1 MKMNKTN
8 QPFLEEGDNT
18 LGSDGVIV
26 VNPNLKII
34 SFSDEAERILNFQMS
49 EVTNQTLYE
58 IFGEN
63 IRQLDSAFFDTIN
76 HGNIHSNLVITL
88 FENRQFSFSL
98 SPLHSVKK
106 QIVGLVINFRDL
118 DEMTRLMQEVSE
130 KNYEILV
137 ERNKLASILNS
148 ITDGVFTIDLNWQ
161 ITSINQAAQ
170 KITGYSEK
178 EAIGKECG
186 LLLRGNRCDQYC
198 PMRKTIEEGKPTK
211 NMEVEI
217 RHKEGN
223 RIPISVSTSLLYDY
237 QNKIIGAVETF
248 QDRSDILKLSEALE
262 NRFRF
267 DRILGKSKP
276 MQEMYELLENVIET
290 DSTVLIQGES
300 GTGKELVA
308 RAIHYNS
315 QRKKKSFIAVNCSAL
330 SENLLESEL
339 FGHEKG
345 SFTGAVQRKLGRFEL
360 ANSGTLF
367 LDEVADM
374 SSALQVKILRILD
387 EQVFERV
394 GGTQSINVNV
404 RIITA
409 TNKDLFE
416 EVKKDRFREDLYYR
430 LNVVPIWL
438 PPLRERKEDILLL
451 IKHFIDHFN
460 HKMGKNITDLSPS
473 ALDYLTDYDWPG
485 NVRELENAIEHSFVR
500 CRDREILVE
509 HLPKQIIKSD
519 QTTQIKNIQSLQAPL
534 QKTER
539 EVLLKV
545 LEEVNQNRQKTAQ
558 RLGVSKATLWR
569 KMKKH
574 QII

>member
-223 RIPISVSTSLLYDY
+223 RIPISVSTSLL
-237 QNKIIGAVETF
+237 
-248 QDRSDILKLSEALE
+248 
-262 NRFRF
+262 
-267 DRILGKSKP
+267 
-276 MQEMYELLENVIET
+276 
-290 DSTVLIQGES
+290 
-300 GTGKELVA
+300 
-308 RAIHYNS
+308 
-315 QRKKKSFIAVNCSAL
+315 
-330 SENLLESEL
+330 
-339 FGHEKG
+339 
-345 SFTGAVQRKLGRFEL
+345 
-360 ANSGTLF
+360 
-367 LDEVADM
+367 
-374 SSALQVKILRILD
+374 
-387 EQVFERV
+387 
-394 GGTQSINVNV
+394 
-404 RIITA
+404 
-409 TNKDLFE
+409 
-416 EVKKDRFREDLYYR
+416 
-430 LNVVPIWL
+430 
-438 PPLRERKEDILLL
+438 
-451 IKHFIDHFN
+451 
-460 HKMGKNITDLSPS
+460 
-473 ALDYLTDYDWPG
+473 
-485 NVRELENAIEHSFVR
+485 
-500 CRDREILVE
+500 
-509 HLPKQIIKSD
+509 
-519 QTTQIKNIQSLQAPL
+519 
-534 QKTER
+534 
-539 EVLLKV
+539 
-545 LEEVNQNRQKTAQ
+545 
-558 RLGVSKATLWR
+558 
-569 KMKKH
+569 
-574 QII
+574 